1 MPTSKTRR
9 ASEPGRGSDARLREL
24 ECHHAV
30 SRVIE
35 DAGGA
40 VDHVLL
46 ASARAL
52 ADACAYPAD
61 ACARIR
67 MRTRDYRTDAWRET
81 ALRISAPIRV
91 QGKDVGTAEVG
102 YLARHAFRPGEQTL
116 LDSVAQRL
124 GRYVEQTEAEQRLEA
139 QEAEL
144 RKRLLH
150 LTRVTS
156 VGEMASSIA
165 HEVNQPLT
173 AISTYAQACRRMME
187 AEELSREEISR
198 VLGRITDEALRAGE
212 IIHRLKE
219 LVRRRESERKPWS
232 INALVLQVA
241 PLAKVDARLHRVVL
255 QLDLEPDLPQV
266 VVDGVQIQQVLL
278 NLIRNGVDA
287 LDGQTDPAPEVVV
300 RTRRTSPDGIRVSVS
315 DCGCGLPE
323 TAQEELYQPFFT
335 TKREGMGM
343 GLSISRSIILMHR
356 GRLWFERNPVRGT
369 TFHFSLP
376 TEEGSPDA

>member
-1 MPTSKTRR
+1 MPTSRTRR
-9 ASEPGRGSDARLREL
+9 ASAPDHGMDARLREL

-40 VDHVLL
+40 MDHVLL
-46 ASARAL
+46 AATRAL
-52 ADACAYPAD
+52 ANACTFPGD

-67 MRTRDYRTDAWRET
+67 MRRRDYRTDNWRDTAWRIST
-81 ALRISAPIRV
+81 ALEL
-91 QGKDVGTAEVG
+91 QGTDLGLVELG
-102 YLARHAFRPGEQTL
+102 YVRRHAFRPEERAL
-116 LDSVAQRL
+116 LESVAVRL
-124 GRYVEQTEAEQRLEA
+124 VRYVERTEAEQRLES

-150 LTRVTS
+150 LTRVTT

-187 AEELSREEISR
+187 ADDFSREEISR
-198 VLGRITDEALRAGE
+198 ILGRITSEALRAGE

-219 LVRRRESERKPWS
+219 LVRRRESERRAWS
-232 INALVLQVA
+232 VNALILQVM
-241 PLAKVDARLHRVVL
+241 PLAKMDARLHGVVL
-255 QLDLEPDLPQV
+255 HLDLEQDLPQV

-287 LDGQTDPAPEVVV
+287 QEGQTEPEPEVVV
-300 RTRRTSPDGIRVSVS
+300 RTRRTTPGGIRIAVS
-315 DCGCGLPE
+315 DCGCGLPD
-323 TAQEELYQPFFT
+323 TAEEELYQPFFT
-335 TKREGMGM
+335 TKRDGMGM
-343 GLSISRSIILMHR
+343 GLSISRSIVLMHG

-376 TEEGSPDA
+376 TAEGAPDA